1 MAKMKKEEL
10 EKMKRENPAENNWEI
25 SDQDSG
31 VRGQENEEVQ
41 EQGTRNK
48 EQAAGTALVSEN
60 PESAAKADGAAE
72 NPDFD
77 VISNGNEVYEKP
89 YIVPAELIEVFSGI
103 PADLPDR
110 GQLKKRIHQDWL
122 KVDPAIRV
130 RNAVW
135 KFSIKDDNM
144 MRCTVFLFRSGQKVR
159 IFSPVEVVNP
169 EFK

>member
-41 EQGTRNK
+41 DQGTRNK
-48 EQAAGTALVSEN
+48 EQAAGTALVSKGQ
-60 PESAAKADGAAE
+60 ESTAKADGAAK
-72 NPDFD
+72 DY
-77 VISNGNEVYEKP
+77 EVPE
-89 YIVPAELIEVFSGI
+89 ELKEVFSVIQKDG
-103 PADLPDR
+103 R
-110 GQLKKRIHQDWL
+110 LKTRIHQDWL
-122 KVDPAIRV
+122 KVDTAIRGG
-130 RNAVW
+130 NPVW

-159 IFSPVEVVNP
+159 IFTPVEVVNP

>member
-31 VRGQENEEVQ
+31 VRGKENEEMQ

-60 PESAAKADGAAE
+60 PESAAKADGVAE
-72 NPDFD
+72 DPDFD
-77 VISNGNEVYEKP
+77 VNSSEDEIRKKDYEVPE
-89 YIVPAELIEVFSGI
+89 ELKEVFSVIQNDG
-103 PADLPDR
+103 R
-110 GQLKKRIHQDWL
+110 LKTRIHQDWL
-122 KVDPAIRV
+122 KVDPAVRV
-130 RNAVW
+130 GNPIW
-135 KFSIKDDNM
+135 KFSIKDDNK

-159 IFSPVEVVNP
+159 IFTPVVTVNP